1 MTQVKA
7 AQFSRFVQPGRVH
20 RHIYTDPAI
29 FELELKRI
37 FGTAWIY
44 IGHESQVK
52 NPGDYFATRIGRKP
66 VVLVRDSDRGIQVI
80 HNQCAHRGA
89 LVVATE
95 RGNACEFTC
104 CYHGWTYHLDGRIKW
119 VPLRHGYPRDFDP
132 ADPKTAMVKVPRVKS
147 YRGFVFASEATEGPS
162 LEDFLGHMA
171 TSFDDM
177 IDRAP
182 DGEIEIAGGILKHTY
197 DANWKL
203 YLENLCDAAHP
214 IFTHRSSIDA
224 AMAQRDD
231 VYSDG
236 AGEIAIRQ
244 MRQNGAPYSFWE
256 SQVGIW
262 TYPNGHSYLGDY
274 HDDAKLVAA
283 LKDPVFRDY
292 IATLEARKG
301 TAEAQRVLEVRRW
314 NSNVYPGLSFMSQFQ
329 QLRVVHPVAVDRT
342 VVHTYSFRLKG
353 APEQMFRNTI
363 SFANTVNGTGS
374 LVLTDDLEIYNRI
387 GIGLASEGAEWI
399 QVGRGFDSDVPDAHG
414 GRRGKNST
422 SEVYIRNMLDA
433 WLGYMTGSGPAQ
445 HGNHVRAAS

>member
-1 MTQVKA
+1 MTDELA
-7 AQFSRFVQPGRVH
+7 RFVEPGRVH
-20 RHIYTDPAI
+20 RRIYTDSAI
-29 FELELKRI
+29 FELELERI
-37 FGTAWIY
+37 FGTAWLY
-44 IGHESQVK
+44 VGHESQVK

-66 VVLVRDSDRGIQVI
+66 VVLVRDTDGAIRVI
-80 HNQCAHRGA
+80 HNQCAHRGS

-95 RGNACEFTC
+95 KGNAPEFTC
-104 CYHGWTYHLDGRIKW
+104 CYHGWTYHLDGRLKA
-119 VPLRHGYPRDFDP
+119 VPLQHGYPRDFDP
-132 ADPKTAMVKVPRVKS
+132 LSPKTAMVRVPRVKS
-147 YRGFVFASEATEGPS
+147 YRGFVFASEAEDGES
-162 LEDFLGHMA
+162 LEDFLGHIA
-171 TSFDDM
+171 TSLDDM

-182 DGEIEIAGGILKHTY
+182 DGEIEVAGGCFKHSY

-214 IFTHRSSIDA
+214 IFTHRSSIEA
-224 AMAQRDD
+224 AMAQKDD

-236 AGEIAIRQ
+236 SGEIALRQ

-262 TYPNGHSYLGDY
+262 TYPHGHSYLGDY

-292 IATLEARKG
+292 IAALEAKKG
-301 TAEAQRVLEVRRW
+301 KKEARRVLEVRRW
-314 NSNVYPGLSFMSQFQ
+314 NSNVYPNLSFMSQFQ

-342 VVHTYSFRLKG
+342 VVHTYNVRLKG
-353 APEQMFRNTI
+353 APPQMFRNTI

-387 GIGLASEGAEWI
+387 GMGLSSEGAEWI
-399 QVGRGFDSDVPDAHG
+399 EIGRGFDSDVPDAHG

-433 WLGYMTGSGPAQ
+433 WVGYMTDGRAA
-445 HGNHVRAAS
+445 NVRAVS